1 MRWKL
6 TDNNREIF
14 MFYVYMLVT
23 GALILGFSYI
33 RHVYSRSKFFWV
45 TRSIGWVTHE

>member
-23 GALILGFSYI
+23 GALILVLAVFVIY
-33 RHVYSRSKFFWV
+33 
-45 TRSIGWVTHE
+45 TIGQKYWMGYP